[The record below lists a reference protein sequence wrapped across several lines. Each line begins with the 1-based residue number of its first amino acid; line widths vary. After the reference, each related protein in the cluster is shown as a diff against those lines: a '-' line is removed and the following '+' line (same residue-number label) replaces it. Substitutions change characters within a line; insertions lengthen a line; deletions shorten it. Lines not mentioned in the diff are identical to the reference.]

1 MSAGDAC
8 DAVVVVA
15 DGAAAPADANADEP
29 RLAGRKRPCALLRAR
44 DEADEALPR
53 LDCCCCAADDD
64 AGLSKLAHVAQRV
77 PWLLRSKLVLV

>member
-1 MSAGDAC
+1 MSAGDVC

-44 DEADEALPR
+44 DEAEEALPR

-64 AGLSKLAHVAQRV
+64 AGPSKPSALNTRNKYV
-77 PWLLRSKLVLV
+77 PV